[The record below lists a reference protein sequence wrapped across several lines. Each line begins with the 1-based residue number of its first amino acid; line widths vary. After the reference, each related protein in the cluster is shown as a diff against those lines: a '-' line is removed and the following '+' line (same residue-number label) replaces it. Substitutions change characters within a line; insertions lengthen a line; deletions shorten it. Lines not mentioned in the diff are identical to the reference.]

1 MKKITIYLLAILAIL
16 SAFPQC
22 VTATEKTTS
31 DPLLRLV
38 LLGGQKDQ
46 IRPCG

>member
-1 MKKITIYLLAILAIL
+1 MLIRFFLVCCIVLSTFSFALAGD
-16 SAFPQC
+16 
-22 VTATEKTTS
+22 TDKGGDT
-31 DPLLRLV
+31 LRLV